1 MLGFVMGERLI
12 AGACT
17 PEKAWQAWAGL
28 HLLPRTQLRELV
40 PHGVRTVVVSPHP
53 DDEILA
59 TGGLLAMLAREGAE
73 VCVVAVTEG
82 GGSHAGSARW
92 PEPLLV
98 SQRRAESL
106 EGLARLGL
114 APHTREA
121 LEVPDGQV
129 RAHMHTLVCWLR
141 QFLRPDDVVL
151 STWALDGH
159 PDHEASAQATAM
171 ACSNVGARH
180 VEVPVWMWH
189 WASPND
195 TRVHWQRMVRL
206 PLSADA
212 MNRKQL
218 ALSAHSTQL
227 EPQDTGRPPVL
238 APATTARL
246 LRPFEF
252 FILPA

>member
-1 MLGFVMGERLI
+1 MVERPI
-12 AGACT
+12 AGAGT

-40 PHGVRTVVVSPHP
+40 PHAARTVVVSPHP

-59 TGGLLAMLAREGAE
+59 TGGLLAMLARDGAE
-73 VCVVAVTEG
+73 ACVVAVTEG

-92 PEPLLV
+92 PEPLLAA
-98 SQRRAESL
+98 QRRAESL
-106 EGLARLGL
+106 QGLALLGL
-114 APHTREA
+114 APQTRHA
-121 LEVPDGQV
+121 IEVPDGQV
-129 RAHMHTLVCWLR
+129 RQHLRTTVCWLR
-141 QFLRPDDVVL
+141 QFLRSDDVVL

-159 PDHEASAQATAM
+159 PDHEATAQATAM
-171 ACSNVGARH
+171 ACESVGARH
-180 VEVPVWMWH
+180 IQAPVWMWH

-195 TRVHWQRMVRL
+195 ARVPWARMVRL
-206 PLSADA
+206 PLSVDA
-212 MNRKQL
+212 MDRKKL

-238 APATTARL
+238 EPTTTARL
-246 LRPFEF
+246 MRPFEF